1 MIALCNDLA
10 RACFF
15 NTIKSLAIHFGTP
28 LGYWLLKSCGPEAL
42 PSRATFKELVMDWF
56 DFVGLA
62 CAVGLFAYMLYALF
76 KPERF

>member
-1 MIALCNDLA
+1 M
-10 RACFF
+10 
-15 NTIKSLAIHFGTP
+15 
-28 LGYWLLKSCGPEAL
+28 KSCGPEAL